1 MMDLSHF
8 TARPHAIIV
17 AIVRKHLSS
26 EFLQRNFC
34 FHLLSVHVHFAKL
47 NFFGE
52 KGHFL
57 YQDNHFVAAGIMA

>member
-17 AIVRKHLSS
+17 AIVRKHLLC
-26 EFLQRNFC
+26 EFLQRNFY
-34 FHLLSVHVHFAKL
+34 FYLLSVHVHFAKL
-47 NFFGE
+47 KFLGE

-57 YQDNHFVAAGIMA
+57 YQDAHFVAAGIMA